1 MEQILLFTDGSA
13 NPQSKIGYGAYLLV
27 TDISV
32 PLESLQ
38 SQVQLKRFT
47 DTSSTKLELQT
58 LIWALNDIQPLD
70 RKIVIYTDSQ
80 NIVEL
85 PKRRERLEKND
96 YRSKQNKRLANY
108 QLYQSLFN
116 LTDKL
121 NCEFVKL
128 RGHLASSKK
137 NDLDTLFSFVD
148 KASRRALRKEGGS

>member
-13 NPQSKIGYGAYLLV
+13 SPQSKIGYGAYLLV

-148 KASRRALRKEGGS
+148 KASRRALRKDGGS